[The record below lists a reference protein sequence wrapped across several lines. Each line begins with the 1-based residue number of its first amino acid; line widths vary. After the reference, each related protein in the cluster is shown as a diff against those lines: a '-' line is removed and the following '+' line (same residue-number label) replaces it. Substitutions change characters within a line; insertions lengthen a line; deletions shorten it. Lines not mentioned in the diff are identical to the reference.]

1 MGKERR
7 RFCEKLEASPFLKC
21 FASFGRILVF
31 SLAF

>member
-7 RFCEKLEASPFLKC
+7 RFEEKLEASPFLNY
-21 FASFGRILVF
+21 FTSFCRILVF